1 MVSGGPPCQPFSM
14 GGKAQAY
21 NDKRDMFPEAVRA
34 VREIMPEVFIFE
46 NVKGLLRKSFSLYFS
61 YIILQ
66 LTYPSIQKPAGMTWE
81 EHRELLEKHHT
92 SSSHDDCEYNVVFRL
107 LNAADYGVPQLR
119 HRVVIVGFRKDID
132 AKWSF
137 PKATHSKE
145 ALLYSKWITGDY
157 WEQHKLLK
165 PSESPLSKTWSG
177 LFAQLLNVPIKSCFL
192 GKPSEMR
199 YMIYPTLE
207 ATMRKNLIIT
217 SSVQELKAIPVTLA
231 RC

>member
-1 MVSGGPPCQPFSM
+1 M
-14 GGKAQAY
+14 
-21 NDKRDMFPEAVRA
+21 
-34 VREIMPEVFIFE
+34 
-46 NVKGLLRKSFSLYFS
+46 
-61 YIILQ
+61 
-66 LTYPSIQKPAGMTWE
+66 
-81 EHRELLEKHHT
+81 EKHHT

-165 PSESPLSKTWSG
+165 PSESPLSKNMERSVRT
-177 LFAQLLNVPIKSCFL
+177 AIECTDKSCFL

>member
-1 MVSGGPPCQPFSM
+1 
-14 GGKAQAY
+14 
-21 NDKRDMFPEAVRA
+21 
-34 VREIMPEVFIFE
+34 
-46 NVKGLLRKSFSLYFS
+46 
-61 YIILQ
+61 
-66 LTYPSIQKPAGMTWE
+66 MTWE

-177 LFAQLLNVPIKSCFL
+177 LFAQLLNVPIKAVSLANRQRC
-192 GKPSEMR
+192 
-199 YMIYPTLE
+199 
-207 ATMRKNLIIT
+207 AT
-217 SSVQELKAIPVTLA
+217 
-231 RC
+231 